1 MVMLSFCTAGKP
13 NFSKQESKDLEND
26 AENRLIEETRKRA
39 QRYLKEELVKAQARG
54 MQKRDSFLLQQQ
66 DVVASF
72 SNETKEIKKYSE
84 KFEVRNNQLSLI

>member
-13 NFSKQESKDLEND
+13 NFPKQESKDLEND